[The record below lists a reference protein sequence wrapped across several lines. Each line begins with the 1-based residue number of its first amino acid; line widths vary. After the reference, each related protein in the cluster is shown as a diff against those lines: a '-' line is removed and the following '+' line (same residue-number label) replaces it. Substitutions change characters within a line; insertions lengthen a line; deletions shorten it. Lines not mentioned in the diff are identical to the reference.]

1 MQCPKCQLRMTEANS
16 SGVVVNRCKGCQGVW
31 ISAKA
36 LNHLLRM
43 EGIQTQAHKI
53 IAGVNSAPQTSLL
66 CASCD
71 NEKLNLIT
79 VSDFQIEACARC
91 YGMFFDSGELA
102 KVVPNK
108 YKEDVDLGVLAQ
120 TDKLDLASFISHFFP
135 WN

>member
-1 MQCPKCQLRMTEANS
+1 MQCPKCQLRMSEANA
-16 SGVVVNRCKGCQGVW
+16 SGVVVHRCNECKGAWV
-31 ISAKA
+31 SAKA

-43 EGIQTQAHKI
+43 EGIETQAHKI

-71 NEKLNLIT
+71 DEKLHLIT
-79 VSDFQIEACARC
+79 VSDFEIEACACC

-108 YKEDVDLGVLAQ
+108 YKEDLDLGVLGQA
-120 TDKLDLASFISHFFP
+120 DKLDLASFISNFFP